1 MEKVEGKE
9 KREVEN
15 EFESALTKYEELKA
29 FDNALENLLKPH
41 EIKVTSKSKWVEEKV
56 EEITQDGY
64 KPERDYGVRVNI
76 EPLKQAGL
84 MPKTADR
91 VKG

>member
-1 MEKVEGKE
+1 MEKV
-9 KREVEN
+9 
-15 EFESALTKYEELKA
+15 A
-29 FDNALENLLKPH
+29 
-41 EIKVTSKSKWVEEKV
+41 
-56 EEITQDGY
+56 EITEQGY
-64 KPERDYGVRVNI
+64 RPERDYGVRVNI